1 MNIQKKYEDIREHW
15 LKNSKLFLIL
25 PLLLLAMSIFRCGKN
40 KPDSAEVVARVDDA
54 YLTRE
59 TVNSMIPEKIDDEN
73 RKSLVKSL
81 IEKWVDQQVMAKT
94 AQNEGI
100 ELTPHDEWQIEGVQS
115 EIYATKLISKK
126 IPNDFNITDKEIEDY
141 YQANQKLFEREND
154 EVHIAHLYLEKLDK
168 AITTEIKQSNSL
180 NNVIEKNFLDRQI
193 NRVIEPNGDLGYVEV
208 DKLRPEFKRA
218 IRGTKTGIIYGPI
231 RAGEGY
237 HYLQVL
243 DRKPAN
249 SVRRLELVRDEITNL
264 LKIEK
269 RQSMIKKY
277 KESLKND
284 FSIETFLSN
293 IE

>member
-1 MNIQKKYEDIREHW
+1 M
-15 LKNSKLFLIL
+15 KNSKLNLIL
-25 PLLLLAMSIFRCGKN
+25 TLLLLAVSIFRCGKN
-40 KPDSAEVVARVDDA
+40 KPDSAEVVARVDNA

-73 RKSLVKSL
+73 RKFLVKSL

-100 ELTPHDEWQIEGVQS
+100 ELTPRDEWQIESVQS
-115 EIYATKLISKK
+115 EIYAEKLIRKK

-141 YQANQKLFEREND
+141 YHANQKLFERQND
-154 EVHIAHLYLEKLDK
+154 EVHIAHLYLEKLDN
-168 AITTEIKQSNSL
+168 AIATEIKQSNSL
-180 NNVIEKNFLDRQI
+180 DNVIQKNFLNRQI
-193 NRVIEPNGDLGYVEV
+193 NRVVEANGDLGYVEV

-231 RAGEGY
+231 HTGEGY

-243 DRKPAN
+243 DRKPAK
-249 SVRRLELVRDEITNL
+249 SIRRLELVRQQIIDL

-284 FSIETFLSN
+284 FSIETFMSN

>member
-1 MNIQKKYEDIREHW
+1 
-15 LKNSKLFLIL
+15 LKNIDLISMFVFLLIVL
-25 PLLLLAMSIFRCGKN
+25 SMLQCGN
-40 KPDSAEVVARVDDA
+40 NEPDPIEVVARVDDA

-59 TVNSMIPEKIDDEN
+59 TVNSMIPEKIDDED
-73 RKSLVKSL
+73 RKFLVKNL
-81 IEKWVDQQVMAKT
+81 VEKWVDQQVLSQT
-94 AQNEGI
+94 AQSEGI
-100 ELTPHDEWQIEGVQS
+100 ELTPHDEWQIESVES
-115 EIYATKLISKK
+115 EIYASKLISKK
-126 IPNDFNITDKEIEDY
+126 IPNDFTITDKEIEGY
-141 YQANQKLFEREND
+141 YNANQKLFERQND

-168 AITTEIKQSNSL
+168 AIVTEIKQSNSL
-180 NNVIEKNFLDRQI
+180 NNVIKKNFLDRQI
-193 NRVIEPNGDLGYVEV
+193 NRIVEANGDLGYVEV

-231 RAGEGY
+231 RTGEGY

-243 DRKPAN
+243 DRKPAK
-249 SVRRLELVRDEITNL
+249 SVQRLELVRQEIIDL

-269 RQSMIKKY
+269 RQTMIKKF